1 MWFSFEDTMMLTL
14 HEYMWAGDGP
24 RHDGNRRAIAFD
36 VFGLPQGLQ
45 AWIAIMHH
53 RWQILRADNGV
64 YGEWSG
70 AYRNKEEALAS
81 LEN

>member
-1 MWFSFEDTMMLTL
+1 MTMLTL
-14 HEYMWAGDGP
+14 RAYMWFGEGL

-36 VFGLPQGLQ
+36 VFGLPEGRQ

-64 YGEWSG
+64 YGGWSG

>member
-1 MWFSFEDTMMLTL
+1 MLTL
-14 HEYMWAGDGP
+14 HEYMWIGEGP

-36 VFGLPQGLQ
+36 VFGLPERRQ
-45 AWIAIMHH
+45 AWIANMGY

-70 AYRNKEEALAS
+70 EWSGEYRNKEEALAA
-81 LEN
+81 LEDGLLC